1 MGGVG
6 GGLEGPARGLY
17 PRLAGQLKGR
27 GLASLRLDFRH
38 PGNLESCVTDVLAG
52 VGFLRFSGH
61 GRIGLV
67 GHSFGGAVVIRA
79 GAASEEVAAVA
90 ALSSQTWGT
99 GAVNQLSPR
108 PVLFLHGRA
117 DAILPDTCSRDLYRR
132 AGEPKTLKLYA
143 GCSHGLDECRE
154 QVDAFLGDWL
164 VEALAAG
171 PAG

>member
-1 MGGVG
+1 M
-6 GGLEGPARGLY
+6 
-17 PRLAGQLKGR
+17 
-27 GLASLRLDFRH
+27 
-38 PGNLESCVTDVLAG
+38 TDVLAG

-108 PVLFLHGRA
+108 PVLFLHGR

-132 AGEPKTLKLYA
+132 AGEPKTLKLYGAAATASTNA
-143 GCSHGLDECRE
+143 GSRSTPSSAIG
-154 QVDAFLGDWL
+154 W
-164 VEALAAG
+164 
-171 PAG
+171 